1 MKNIFYCLGVLFLL
15 LLTSFD
21 AHSQKKEEKL
31 VKKAFD
37 NYKYAI
43 LNDEGENAVQF
54 LDSRTIQYYEKM
66 LELVKTGD

>member
-15 LLTSFD
+15 LLTSFG

-37 NYKYAI
+37 NYKYGI
-43 LNDEGENAVQF
+43 LNDEGENDIHF
-54 LDSRTIQYYEKM
+54 LDSRTIEY
-66 LELVKTGD
+66 